1 MTDSDAGRRACRGGD
16 PVGGADRTGTAR
28 DVLASRRRRIVL
40 DQLLCAERPVTVTEL
55 ARHVA
60 VSETDLPPGDLPVS
74 LLEHDPEAG
83 EIRLDTDPTAVRRQ
97 LAAVRDQGQTT
108 QA

>member
-1 MTDSDAGRRACRGGD
+1 M
-16 PVGGADRTGTAR
+16 
-28 DVLASRRRRIVL
+28 
-40 DQLLCAERPVTVTEL
+40 TVTEL

-74 LLEHDPEAG
+74 LLQQTYLELAEVHVPALDTAGLLQHDSEAG
-83 EIRLDTDPTAVRRQ
+83 EIRLDTDPTTVRQQ
-97 LAAVRDQGQTT
+97 LAAVRDQVQTS